1 METGLESQ
9 NASVYTAPE
18 STFPYIYVYNF
29 NYSAKSLVS
38 VESVICW
45 SILATIVMVVAAFG
59 NIIVIWI
66 VLTNPRMRTV
76 TNYFLLNLAIADTM
90 IATIDM
96 PLMFTYIVTDNW
108 PFGRVGCKMAKFL
121 ANLSAVASILSLMAV
136 TVDRFRAIVHPLL
149 PRLPKRVIIGSVIS
163 IWIVAGAWTSPLF
176 LFGGLYKFVYV
187 DGVERIQCHIVWPPD
202 VLNRMNFTYTAAN
215 FVVTYCVPLAIMAV
229 CYTIIS
235 TKLWGNGLL
244 GENIPNRARQITAK
258 RKIVKMIV
266 IVVAV
271 FAICWLPLHSY
282 HFLPY
287 LNVQS
292 VAKVKGARH
301 IYIALWL
308 VAMSSSMYNP
318 FIYCWLNDRFRYGFK
333 RVFLCLLPIRIN
345 GYAQQHGSN
354 VPASSNATNTT
365 NYMCSQRVVNGKDHR
380 SVSYRM
386 PSVGIT
392 SASDSAEDTM

>member
-1 METGLESQ
+1 
-9 NASVYTAPE
+9 
-18 STFPYIYVYNF
+18 
-29 NYSAKSLVS
+29 
-38 VESVICW
+38 
-45 SILATIVMVVAAFG
+45 
-59 NIIVIWI
+59 
-66 VLTNPRMRTV
+66 
-76 TNYFLLNLAIADTM
+76 
-90 IATIDM
+90 
-96 PLMFTYIVTDNW
+96 
-108 PFGRVGCKMAKFL
+108 
-121 ANLSAVASILSLMAV
+121 
-136 TVDRFRAIVHPLL
+136 
-149 PRLPKRVIIGSVIS
+149 
-163 IWIVAGAWTSPLF
+163 
-176 LFGGLYKFVYV
+176 
-187 DGVERIQCHIVWPPD
+187 
-202 VLNRMNFTYTAAN
+202 
-215 FVVTYCVPLAIMAV
+215 MAV